1 MPVKC
6 LLSESLESLSTLK
19 KESALCNSPSPKME
33 HVVSLRFNSA
43 LGDFALASFAFALA
57 SFDFA
62 LASFDFALAS
72 FDFALASLPS
82 GSFDFGFSTFD
93 LVFAILAWLAAI

>member
-72 FDFALASLPS
+72 LPS
-82 GSFDFGFSTFD
+82 GSFDFDFSSFD

>member
-19 KESALCNSPSPKME
+19 RESALYNSPSPKME

-72 FDFALASLPS
+72 LPS
-82 GSFDFGFSTFD
+82 GSFDFDFSSFD